1 MPFVER
7 RKFRRY
13 WLQCQLSYVAVTASS
28 GVKVVGSGETLNI
41 GSSGVLFQSDRP
53 LEIQSLIELFIQWP
67 VALHDFIP
75 LDLVVHGTVIRVE
88 GNEVAVKYDKY
99 GFIVRQNQES
109 LEPT

>member
-53 LEIQSLIELFIQWP
+53 LELQSLIELSIRWP

-75 LDLVVHGTVIRVE
+75 LDLVVQGTVIRVD
-88 GNEVAVKYDKY
+88 GNKVAVKHEKY
-99 GFIVRQNQES
+99 VFVVRQS
-109 LEPT
+109 